1 MAYGEEK
8 DMRIGILT
16 SGGDC
21 PGLNAVLRG
30 FCKCAF
36 NIMKDVEIYG
46 FLEGYAGLINKE
58 YKVLTPADVENIL
71 DLGGTILGTSRQPYK
86 LMTVK
91 EGDAPTKLAQMV
103 ENYNKLKLDLLVT
116 LGGAGTHKT
125 ASLLS
130 VEGCNVIGLPKTID
144 NDIYGTDV
152 TFGFHTAVDI
162 AAGAI
167 KRIRTT
173 ADSHSRVFFVE
184 VMGNKVGWLT
194 LYSGLAAGA
203 DAILIPEIPYDEE
216 KLAEFIKTKKQSSRS
231 VVIAVAEGVMSVRE
245 AAMSKK
251 ERREY
256 LSSFGSATA
265 AERLTAV
272 MTDKTGVQCRSTV
285 LGHIQRGGE
294 PCAYDKF
301 ISTEIGAFG
310 AHLAKVGRYGVTVCI
325 RNNKLGYNMLVD
337 IAGKTKRVPADGPL
351 VLLAKDMGI
360 YFGD

>member
-1 MAYGEEK
+1 
-8 DMRIGILT
+8 
-16 SGGDC
+16 
-21 PGLNAVLRG
+21 
-30 FCKCAF
+30 
-36 NIMKDVEIYG
+36 
-46 FLEGYAGLINKE
+46 
-58 YKVLTPADVENIL
+58 
-71 DLGGTILGTSRQPYK
+71 
-86 LMTVK
+86 
-91 EGDAPTKLAQMV
+91 
-103 ENYNKLKLDLLVT
+103 
-116 LGGAGTHKT
+116 
-125 ASLLS
+125 
-130 VEGCNVIGLPKTID
+130 
-144 NDIYGTDV
+144 
-152 TFGFHTAVDI
+152 
-162 AAGAI
+162 
-167 KRIRTT
+167 
-173 ADSHSRVFFVE
+173 
-184 VMGNKVGWLT
+184 
-194 LYSGLAAGA
+194 
-203 DAILIPEIPYDEE
+203 
-216 KLAEFIKTKKQSSRS
+216 
-231 VVIAVAEGVMSVRE
+231 MSVRE

-337 IAGKTKRVPADGPL
+337 IAGKTKRVPADGQL

>member
-1 MAYGEEK
+1 MLLESYNLNTFVLKPTFTFLFFKSSTYTPDGKCFTEHEK
-8 DMRIGILT
+8 
-16 SGGDC
+16 
-21 PGLNAVLRG
+21 
-30 FCKCAF
+30 
-36 NIMKDVEIYG
+36 
-46 FLEGYAGLINKE
+46 
-58 YKVLTPADVENIL
+58 
-71 DLGGTILGTSRQPYK
+71 RQ
-86 LMTVK
+86 
-91 EGDAPTKLAQMV
+91 APTGT
-103 ENYNKLKLDLLVT
+103 ENEK
-116 LGGAGTHKT
+116 H
-125 ASLLS
+125 
-130 VEGCNVIGLPKTID
+130 
-144 NDIYGTDV
+144 
-152 TFGFHTAVDI
+152 F
-162 AAGAI
+162 
-167 KRIRTT
+167 
-173 ADSHSRVFFVE
+173 
-184 VMGNKVGWLT
+184 
-194 LYSGLAAGA
+194 
-203 DAILIPEIPYDEE
+203 IPEIPYDEE
-216 KLAEFIKTKKQSSRS
+216 KLAEFIKKKKQSSRS

-337 IAGKTKRVPADGPL
+337 IAGKTKRVPADGQL